1 MRQADG
7 TAGSTRRSTGAVRSP
22 SPVAALPRRD
32 QVLIASCILLVCALA
47 WAYLVH
53 LNRQMASQA
62 ADATSMMAMGMRMD
76 AQWGAA
82 DVFFTYAMWAVM
94 MVGMMGA
101 SVAPVLLLFAASH
114 ARRADQGAWAAVPMF
129 GLGYLTVWVGFSAC
143 ATLAQWG
150 LHQAALL
157 SPMMAATSPRL
168 AGALLLAAGV
178 YQLTPLKRACLTHC
192 QTPLGFL
199 MSHWRDG
206 AAGAFQMGF
215 RHGIYCL
222 GCCWAL
228 MVVLFAVGVMN
239 LAWVAVLTVFILME
253 KVGGAGAR
261 VSRIGGIL
269 LIALGILFFTP
280 AFGS

>member
-1 MRQADG
+1 M
-7 TAGSTRRSTGAVRSP
+7 
-22 SPVAALPRRD
+22 
-32 QVLIASCILLVCALA
+32 
-47 WAYLVH
+47 
-53 LNRQMASQA
+53 
-62 ADATSMMAMGMRMD
+62 
-76 AQWGAA
+76 
-82 DVFFTYAMWAVM
+82 
-94 MVGMMGA
+94 
-101 SVAPVLLLFAASH
+101 
-114 ARRADQGAWAAVPMF
+114 
-129 GLGYLTVWVGFSAC
+129 GFSEV
-143 ATLAQWG
+143 ATRALWG
-150 LHQAALL
+150 LHQAALW
-157 SPMMAATSPRL
+157 STMMAATSPRL
-168 AGALLLAAGV
+168 AGALLIAAGV